1 MSKSTAETNREIAAS
16 LSNNLS
22 RLLRE
27 FSRDFER
34 RIWQGLVQRG
44 YQDIRPSH
52 SAVLAN
58 LGLGA
63 VRVTELAERA
73 RVTQQAMGKMLK
85 ELERLGYVTRGVD
98 RGDRRAREIKLTA
111 RGERLASDS
120 RSVGAE
126 VRAAYADKVGL
137 PNSTCWKASC
147 APWCA
152 SWTSTTCPPPG
163 WSQNQRRST
172 EFHAP
177 AGSSPPPGTIRYR
190 PINSGALNTQ
200 LFTSSRRLI
209 RQPLS
214 VRRYSSTYQRPRK

>member
-1 MSKSTAETNREIAAS
+1 METAVSKSTAEINREIAS
-16 LSNNLS
+16 DLSNNLS

-34 RIWQGLVQRG
+34 RIWHGLVQRG

-98 RGDRRAREIKLTA
+98 RGDRRAREIKLTP
-111 RGERLASDS
+111 RGQQLATDS
-120 RSVGAE
+120 CCVVAE
-126 VRAAYADKVGL
+126 VRASYAQKVGSEELDRLEKQLRDVVGKLDLDYL
-137 PNSTCWKASC
+137 PTAWLES
-147 APWCA
+147 
-152 SWTSTTCPPPG
+152 
-163 WSQNQRRST
+163 
-172 EFHAP
+172 
-177 AGSSPPPGTIRYR
+177 GSP
-190 PINSGALNTQ
+190 
-200 LFTSSRRLI
+200 
-209 RQPLS
+209 
-214 VRRYSSTYQRPRK
+214 VEH